1 MSRVVHSAHPVTKS
15 WQRRGS
21 VFLRRA
27 FARMMDYMLQI
38 PAISTI
44 AQTIQLSLAPV
55 FMLAGI
61 GQLLNVLAGRLSR
74 VIDRAR
80 QLEKL
85 HPSSAG
91 PERIRH
97 IWELRL
103 LDRRMTIINASLFL
117 AVSSAIMTCIVIAL
131 LFIAELAKLHFGT
144 YVAVSFIL
152 AMILLIAAFASFMI
166 EVRISLVAFR
176 IRPELLDNP
185 ELLDKLT

>member
-1 MSRVVHSAHPVTKS
+1 M
-15 WQRRGS
+15 
-21 VFLRRA
+21 
-27 FARMMDYMLQI
+27 I
-38 PAISTI
+38 PLPALSTI

-91 PERIRH
+91 RERVRH

-103 LDRRMTIINASLFL
+103 LDRRMTIINAALFL
-117 AVSSAIMTCIVIAL
+117 AVSSAVMACVVIAL
-131 LFIAELAKLHFGT
+131 LFIANIAKFHIGTWIALAFI
-144 YVAVSFIL
+144 VAV
-152 AMILLIAAFASFMI
+152 ALLICCLTAFMW
-166 EVRISLVAFR
+166 EVRVSLRAIHVR
-176 IRPELLDNP
+176 KDLL
-185 ELLDKLT
+185 L

>member
-1 MSRVVHSAHPVTKS
+1 MVI
-15 WQRRGS
+15 
-21 VFLRRA
+21 
-27 FARMMDYMLQI
+27 RMI
-38 PAISTI
+38 PLPALSTI

>member
-1 MSRVVHSAHPVTKS
+1 
-15 WQRRGS
+15 
-21 VFLRRA
+21 
-27 FARMMDYMLQI
+27 MMNTMLQI

-80 QLEKL
+80 KLEQL
-85 HPSSAG
+85 HPSSSG
-91 PERIRH
+91 PEHDRH
-97 IWELRL
+97 VTELRL

-152 AMILLIAAFASFMI
+152 AMILLIAALVAFMV
-166 EVRISLVAFR
+166 EVRISLRAFR
-176 IRPELLDNP
+176 IRPELL
-185 ELLDKLT
+185 EKMR